1 MSNISPGAPL
11 PQRGGD
17 TKVKTQFNAVLN
29 SEGVIN
35 ADIEVDSFSRNIGD
49 SFFTILQAHV
59 VEIDWLELGR
69 EGHRRAKLVDESW
82 QWLNP

>member
-1 MSNISPGAPL
+1 MSNIPPGAPL

-17 TKVKTQFNAVLN
+17 TKIKTQFNAALD

-35 ADIEVDSFSRNIGD
+35 ADVEVDSFSRNIGEN
-49 SFFTILQAHV
+49 FFTILQANV

-69 EGHRRAKLVDESW
+69 
-82 QWLNP
+82 